1 MGPTTHFLPPGRR
14 GRKRPEGWR
23 GIDRVP
29 LGFVGHFKF
38 ETFYPQALR
47 AMAQRRQWM
56 RYIHIDGLRLSHD
69 QTRRPEQ
76 AYCVAAMFLAA
87 ITALFKG
94 RCVHVTFRVCDVGL
108 RPRPTP
114 VGFRSR
120 TSSEREPAR

>member
-69 QTRRPEQ
+69 QTRRPDL
-76 AYCVAAMFLAA
+76 CAARYVFLQR
-87 ITALFKG
+87 TLKTKG
-94 RCVHVTFRVCDVGL
+94 GQGGGPRRAV
-108 RPRPTP
+108 RPPFDT
-114 VGFRSR
+114 
-120 TSSEREPAR
+120 